1 MVGPSDPEISMAET
15 EISELQP
22 DIEHILETIPESDHQ
37 VALGQ
42 LATARGLRL
51 MYVRRAYQVALFL
64 RSQRGRRSNAT
75 KHDNPRP

>member
-1 MVGPSDPEISMAET
+1 MAEA
-15 EISELQP
+15 EINDLQP
-22 DIEHILETIPESDHQ
+22 DIEHILETIPEGDHQ

-64 RSQRGRRSNAT
+64 RSQRGRRSNAS
-75 KHDNPRP
+75 KSDNPITPG